1 MIALKGTDGRIGN
14 HARLGQTRRGL
25 LGLALGLLVL
35 GGCTTRSVEGRVIS
49 GRASLATVA
58 DPADDRMDTESDEA
72 TGIEGAEI
80 VAVSLGGSIIGSAT
94 SDADGIFKLKLPI
107 RFGDR
112 ATIQAEAEGFVRCSS
127 ELYPPG
133 DGRRIL
139 VVLQP
144 LR

>member
-1 MIALKGTDGRIGN
+1 MIALKGTDGRIAR
-14 HARLGQTRRGL
+14 HAALARLGMVGV
-25 LGLALGLLVL
+25 ALGLLVL
-35 GGCTTRSVEGRVIS
+35 GGCTTRSIEGRVIS

-58 DPADDRMDTESDEA
+58 DPADDRMDTDSDEA
-72 TGIEGAEI
+72 TGVEGAEI
-80 VAVSLGGSIIGSAT
+80 VAVSLGGSVLGSAT
-94 SDADGIFKLKLPI
+94 SNRDGIFKIKLPV
-107 RFGDR
+107 RFGNR